1 MVTRTGVLIP
11 IATAAVIVGV
21 FGMLTFPTDV
31 KLESVEFPIGTI
43 KLDDKILE
51 VQIAE
56 TVPQH
61 ARGLMFEPAMSY
73 DQGMLF
79 VFDNPGLRPMWMM
92 SMYFNID
99 IIWFDENLNI
109 VSIEKNVPKCE
120 TAWELMVCKEN
131 GVSADNA
138 KYVLEVTAGFVD
150 EFNIT
155 NKSKLELI
163 SIYYV

>member
-1 MVTRTGVLIP
+1 
-11 IATAAVIVGV
+11 
-21 FGMLTFPTDV
+21 
-31 KLESVEFPIGTI
+31 
-43 KLDDKILE
+43 
-51 VQIAE
+51 
-56 TVPQH
+56 
-61 ARGLMFEPAMSY
+61 
-73 DQGMLF
+73 
-79 VFDNPGLRPMWMM
+79 MWMM
-92 SMYFNID
+92 SMYFNLD

-155 NKSKLELI
+155 DKSKLELI
-163 SIYYV
+163 SI